1 MLRTLDGFTMEGYV
15 IGAYILLMECV
26 NEKSRQLYASQFR
39 SLQVRV
45 VVFLHCHK
53 HRYIFKEMTLSVLQ
67 LLQCLTPQG
76 FGLMA
81 IAVAAYLSSTWKVLC
96 LVAGESNLQFTGEST
111 LVIVSARF

>member
-45 VVFLHCHK
+45 PSLAPVHL
-53 HRYIFKEMTLSVLQ
+53 YSVLQ

>member
-45 VVFLHCHK
+45 PSLAPVHLYASDAFSSPIIAMPHSAGLWFDGNSSGCLSLQHM
-53 HRYIFKEMTLSVLQ
+53 EGTLS
-67 LLQCLTPQG
+67 G
-76 FGLMA
+76 
-81 IAVAAYLSSTWKVLC
+81 S
-96 LVAGESNLQFTGEST
+96 
-111 LVIVSARF
+111 R